1 MKTPSPQ
8 VRLLLVPLLVV
19 SLVACG
25 LAMPVA
31 SAMAGRLGQSVGD
44 CCRVE
49 AAAVCCG
56 MACCQSPIPRPERSP
71 SDVPKRSDDRPND
84 GKLGWVAIALANV
97 PATSTLER
105 HGDSLAVPHSGSP
118 SLIAQHIRLQI

>member
-1 MKTPSPQ
+1 MKTFSPTI
-8 VRLLLVPLLVV
+8 RFLLVPLLLV
-19 SLVACG
+19 SLVASG

-31 SAMAGRLGQSVGD
+31 SAMAARLGQPVGD
-44 CCRVE
+44 CCRTE

-56 MACCQSPIPRPERSP
+56 TACCQSPVPRPERSP
-71 SDVPKRSDDRPND
+71 SDVPKRSDDRSND
-84 GKLGWVAIALANV
+84 GKLGWAAIALVNT
-97 PATSTLER
+97 PAINTLER